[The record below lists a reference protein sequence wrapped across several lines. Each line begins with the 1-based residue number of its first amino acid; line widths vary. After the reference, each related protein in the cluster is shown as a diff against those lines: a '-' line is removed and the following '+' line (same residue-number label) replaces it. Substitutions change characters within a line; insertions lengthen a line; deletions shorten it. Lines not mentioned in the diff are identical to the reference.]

1 MDAGATRKT
10 VLSNGIRVITEGMP
24 SVRTVSLGMWVGTG
38 SRYES
43 AGAHGISHFLE
54 HLFFKGTARR
64 SALDIAQTVDALGG
78 QMNAFTDREHTCY
91 FVKVLADHLPT
102 VVDLLADM
110 LLDSALDPEA
120 IERERQV
127 ITEEIK
133 TYEDS
138 PDELAQ
144 DLMAQTIWDGH
155 PLGRPVIGTRKTVS
169 RLQRDDFLRYIDE
182 RYRADNLVVAAAGNI
197 EHDAVVD
204 LLETSLGR
212 WNGRTSEQTTET
224 PVILPTTR
232 LRVKDVEQVHL
243 CLATR
248 GRAQADDNL
257 YVLEVL
263 DNVLGSGMSSR
274 LFYEI
279 REKRGLVYTI
289 ASYAASYREGGLFV
303 IYAAMSPENGPEVV
317 RLTIDEAAG
326 LPITLTDQE
335 VARAKE
341 SLKGNIMLGL
351 ESTGSRMTKL
361 ARSEFY
367 YGRQIGLDEIIRR
380 IDAVTPEA
388 VRAEAREIFTPD
400 QMAMAAIGPFRA
412 QQELA
417 AELER
422 TFAECT
428 SKLPKAEA
436 PAAAA
441 EAVTAPTPVPTT
453 VG

>member
-1 MDAGATRKT
+1 MDADPTRKS
-10 VLSNGIRVITEGMP
+10 VLSNGIRVITEAMP
-24 SVRTVSLGMWVGTG
+24 SVRTASMGIWVGTG

-43 AGAHGISHFLE
+43 AGVHGVSHFLE
-54 HLFFKGTARR
+54 HLFFKGTHRR
-64 SALDIAQTVDALGG
+64 SALEIAQAVDALGG
-78 QMNAFTDREHTCY
+78 QMNAFTDREHTCFY
-91 FVKVLADHLPT
+91 VKVLANHLPT
-102 VVDLLADM
+102 VVELLADM

-133 TYEDS
+133 AYEDS
-138 PDELAQ
+138 PDELVQ

-155 PLGRPVIGTRKTVS
+155 PLGRSVIGTRRTVS
-169 RLQRDDFLRYIDE
+169 RMQRDDFVRYIEE
-182 RYRADNLVVAAAGNI
+182 RYRPNNLLVSVAGNV
-197 EHDAVVD
+197 EHEAVVGLID
-204 LLETSLGR
+204 THLGR
-212 WNGRTSEQTTET
+212 WDGRVSEQPTEV
-224 PVILPTTR
+224 PAIVPATR

-248 GRAQADDNL
+248 GRAQGDDDV

-263 DNVLGSGMSSR
+263 DNVLGGGMSSR
-274 LFYEI
+274 LFHEI

-317 RLTIDEAAG
+317 RLTFDEVAG
-326 LPITLTDQE
+326 LPASLTDQE

-341 SLKGNIMLGL
+341 SMKGNVMLNL

-367 YGRQIGLDEIIRR
+367 YGRQIELDEIIRR

-388 VRAEAREIFTPD
+388 VRAEARAIFTPD
-400 QMAMAAIGPFRA
+400 QLAMAAIGPFRA

-417 AELER
+417 ADLER
-422 TFAECT
+422 TFGDCLTRLSRPA
-428 SKLPKAEA
+428 L
-436 PAAAA
+436 PAAAPA
-441 EAVTAPTPVPTT
+441 EAAPVPTT